1 MANAKVANY
10 HFVGWKKPGQKKHLV
25 CVFAQNSGY
34 CKLEWQKEQ
43 KKEKL
48 QMDLGVIGMCLNLP
62 VVIILLLVHMCQ
74 HLSMKYFNKG
84 VFKNEMKG
92 NTT

>member
-1 MANAKVANY
+1 
-10 HFVGWKKPGQKKHLV
+10 
-25 CVFAQNSGY
+25 
-34 CKLEWQKEQ
+34 
-43 KKEKL
+43 
-48 QMDLGVIGMCLNLP
+48 MDLGVIGMCLNLP